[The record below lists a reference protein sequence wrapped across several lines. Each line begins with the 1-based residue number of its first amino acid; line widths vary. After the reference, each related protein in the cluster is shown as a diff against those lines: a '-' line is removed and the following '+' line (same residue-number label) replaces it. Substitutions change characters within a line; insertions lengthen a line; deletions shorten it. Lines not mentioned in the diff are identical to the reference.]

1 MSSRAPVGAKNVG
14 EILAL
19 GVRNVQSMTKQ
30 LNTRSSVNIIPV
42 RNQLEIMRLWTP
54 CKHPKVTFQLCDCM
68 ALS

>member
-14 EILAL
+14 KILAL

-30 LNTRSSVNIIPV
+30 LKSSVDIIPV
-42 RNQLEIMRLWTP
+42 RNQLEIRRLWTP
-54 CKHPKVTFQLCDCM
+54 CKHPKVTFQLYDCM